1 MSFSKSSRE
10 NGYSC
15 THFFRFHRHTPGST
29 FSLLGSEDG
38 RYEHENLELKH
49 CIDEVISKK
58 SVDQKFNYSESDN
71 SKGTAYNM
79 VVSRAPWSPGG
90 DSGPSQTNGN
100 NEPMDRRISL
110 FSVGK
115 GRKEF
120 RLTKYREHV
129 NRISIHYPSV
139 IRSSRPINWMRPH
152 SQFLSYR
159 THRMNKD
166 RGRDGM
172 ILSA

>member
-1 MSFSKSSRE
+1 MATAARISS
-10 NGYSC
+10 
-15 THFFRFHRHTPGST
+15 GST
-29 FSLLGSEDG
+29 DTHLQSFGVRG
-38 RYEHENLELKH
+38 R
-49 CIDEVISKK
+49 
-58 SVDQKFNYSESDN
+58 SESDN
-71 SKGTAYNM
+71 SKGTQLTIWWF
-79 VVSRAPWSPGG
+79 P
-90 DSGPSQTNGN
+90 
-100 NEPMDRRISL
+100 
-110 FSVGK
+110 GK

-159 THRMNKD
+159 THIMNKD